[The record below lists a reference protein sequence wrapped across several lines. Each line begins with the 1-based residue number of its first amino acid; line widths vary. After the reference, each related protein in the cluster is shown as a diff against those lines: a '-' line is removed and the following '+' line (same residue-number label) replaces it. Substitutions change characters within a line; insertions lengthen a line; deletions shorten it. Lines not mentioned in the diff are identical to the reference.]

1 MKKLLAT
8 LLIGTIV
15 LSSSSC
21 VNAKFNY
28 EKVANKAL
36 EASVLI
42 RMKAKIKDKQGKEH
56 ILEGGCSGTFVSK
69 DEILSAAHCFDTLPL
84 TNIWVRDT
92 SGKSYSAELIKLD
105 VKHDLGLLRVPGLHH
120 KHVKLGKHLT
130 VGEEII
136 NVGSPY
142 FLEFLVSHGIVSAIH
157 VEVEGFKSLYTI
169 TDAAINPGSSG
180 GGVFNSSG
188 ELVGVNTMSLG
199 GFGDGW
205 SGISFAVSI
214 ENVHHFLGK

>member
-1 MKKLLAT
+1 MKKLLT
-8 LLIGTIV
+8 MLLVSTIV
-15 LSSSSC
+15 LTSSSYAGS
-21 VNAKFNY
+21 KFNY
-28 EKVANKAL
+28 EKIANKAL

-56 ILEGGCSGTFVSK
+56 TLLGGCSGTFVSK
-69 DEILSAAHCFDTLPL
+69 DEILSAAHCFDSNHI
-84 TNIWVRDT
+84 TNIWVRDIN
-92 SGKSYSAELIKLD
+92 GKSYSAEVIKLD
-105 VKHDLGLLRVPGLHH
+105 VGHDLSLLRIPALHH
-120 KHVKLGKHLT
+120 KYVKLGKHLK

-157 VEVEGFKSLYTI
+157 VEIEQFKSLYTI

-180 GGVFNSSG
+180 GGVFNSKG

-199 GFGDGW
+199 GFMGW
-205 SGISFAVSI
+205 SGISFAVSV
-214 ENVHHFLGK
+214 EDVRAFLGK